1 MSNQGS
7 SNKTQART
15 RAQEQFAKVTQRDTE
30 VRKERE
36 KEQSATATKIAKL
49 RALRL
54 AKEAEDKKTADA
66 EALANPPKKKP
77 VKKKVA
83 AKAAK

>member
-36 KEQSATATKIAKL
+36 KEQNATATKIAKL

-54 AKEAEDKKTADA
+54 AKEAEDKKIADA
-66 EALANPPKKKP
+66 EALANPPKKKA
-77 VKKKVA
+77 VKKVA
-83 AKAAK
+83 VKAK